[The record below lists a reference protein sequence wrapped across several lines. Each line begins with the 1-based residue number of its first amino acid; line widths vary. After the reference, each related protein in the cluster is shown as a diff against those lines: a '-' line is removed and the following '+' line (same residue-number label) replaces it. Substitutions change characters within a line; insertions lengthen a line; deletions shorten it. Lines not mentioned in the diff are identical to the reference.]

1 MAQGYP
7 QAPHGQPAYGQPPY
21 GQPAHGQAPYGQAP
35 YGQPAHGQPA
45 HGQPAHGRPPYGQ
58 SPHGAQ
64 PYPPQ
69 PPYGQYP
76 PQQPH
81 PRPYPPQPYGRSP
94 QQPHPPQAYAPGV
107 RRPAEAGSIRRF
119 LAATLDAALAL
130 AAGFAAAKSASGPD
144 GPVGVYFG
152 TLFGVFLGASF
163 ANQVLLARLTGF
175 SLGKGVLATRVVRHK
190 DGSRPHTWRLTKRWL
205 LGYVIV
211 VVGLLTEDPESEGTA
226 VGVRVVRRKHLREY
240 QQATGRLG

>member
-7 QAPHGQPAYGQPPY
+7 QAPYGQPAYGQPPSGQPAYGQPPY
-21 GQPAHGQAPYGQAP
+21 GQGPY
-35 YGQPAHGQPA
+35 
-45 HGQPAHGRPPYGQ
+45 
-58 SPHGAQ
+58 GAQ

-69 PPYGQYP
+69 QAYGQYP
-76 PQQPH
+76 PQSH
-81 PRPYPPQPYGRSP
+81 PQPYPQPHHPQPYPSYP
-94 QQPHPPQAYAPGV
+94 QQAQAPRA
-107 RRPAEAGSIRRF
+107 RRPEEAGSIRRF
-119 LAATLDAALAL
+119 LAATLDGVLAL
-130 AAGFAAAKSASGPD
+130 AAGFAAAKAASGPD

-152 TLFGVFLGASF
+152 TLVGVFFGASF

-175 SLGKGVLATRVVRHK
+175 SLGKGVLATRVIRRK